1 MSGAA
6 RERRGD
12 DEAIEAIAAAWLAQR
27 DEGLAPGEAEAFA
40 AWRAADPR
48 HEAAVARLEA
58 VWTALQDLR
67 DFRPEAV
74 RHPDRDL
81 LAPRAAGATVRLQRR
96 AVSWAL
102 GLGAAAALVMVT
114 WWVAVQRSPEATVFA
129 TTVDGYERVAL
140 PDGSVVE
147 LNGDSEVRVAF
158 APELRRVRLVRGEAH
173 FTVARDPARPFVTE
187 AGEVAVRAL
196 GTAFNVRLGA
206 GAVEVLVTEGK
217 VRVAER
223 SAPAEAAAGTVVAVN
238 ERVVVTR
245 QPAQAAQVPADAER
259 VTVETVRATLAWQG
273 PPLVFADTPLA
284 EAIGHFNRRNPVQI
298 VLADEALG
306 SLPIGG
312 SFRPENV
319 EGFLRLLAATGDVSI
334 ERPAPGSVVLRATA
348 PKTDGPR

>member
-1 MSGAA
+1 MNGVAK
-6 RERRGD
+6 ERRGD
-12 DEAIEAIAAAWLAQR
+12 EESIEAIAAAWLAQR

-74 RHPDRDL
+74 RHPDYDL
-81 LAPRAAGATVRLQRR
+81 LAPRRERAARR
-96 AVSWAL
+96 PNRVAGWAL
-102 GLGAAAALVMVT
+102 GFGAAAAVVFAVFWVT
-114 WWVAVQRSPEATVFA
+114 WPRGPAATVFA

-140 PDGSVVE
+140 PDGSLVE

-223 SAPAEAAAGTVVAVN
+223 SAPAEAAGGTVVAVN
-238 ERVVVTR
+238 ERVVVAR
-245 QPAQAAQVPADAER
+245 QPAQPPQVPAGAER
-259 VTVETVRATLAWQG
+259 VTAETVRATLAWQG

-284 EAIGHFNRRNPVQI
+284 EAIAHFNRRNPVQI
-298 VLADEALG
+298 TLADEALG

-319 EGFLRLLAATGDVSI
+319 EGFLRLLVATGDVAI
-334 ERPAPGSVVLRATA
+334 ERPDAGRVVLRAGTA
-348 PKTDGPR
+348 KPDGSR

>member
-1 MSGAA
+1 
-6 RERRGD
+6 
-12 DEAIEAIAAAWLAQR
+12 
-27 DEGLAPGEAEAFA
+27 
-40 AWRAADPR
+40 
-48 HEAAVARLEA
+48 
-58 VWTALQDLR
+58 
-67 DFRPEAV
+67 
-74 RHPDRDL
+74 
-81 LAPRAAGATVRLQRR
+81 VRLQRR

-158 APELRRVRLVRGEAH
+158 APDLRRVRLVRGEAH
-173 FTVARDPARPFVTE
+173 FTVARDAARPFVTE

-223 SAPAEAAAGTVVAVN
+223 GAPAEATAGTVVAVN
-238 ERVVVTR
+238 ERVVVAR
-245 QPAQAAQVPADAER
+245 QPAQAPQVPAGAER
-259 VTVETVRATLAWQG
+259 VTAETVRATLAWQG

-284 EAIGHFNRRNPVQI
+284 EAIAHFNRRNAVQI

-306 SLPIGG
+306 RLPIGG
-312 SFRPENV
+312 SFRRENV
-319 EGFLRLLAATGDVSI
+319 DGFLRLLAATGDVTI
-334 ERPAPGSVVLRATA
+334 ERPVAGSVVLRAA
-348 PKTDGPR
+348 AAKTDGPR